1 MQAETSKSCLPFHLV
16 LGLGRE
22 GIFFRLKSREAVP
35 VRWIDRVR
43 FTEILNRTSFLCS
56 YTSASFVKNV
66 FLDLRVVG
74 RNVENFLAHCYCFN
88 VPLVL

>member
-1 MQAETSKSCLPFHLV
+1 M
-16 LGLGRE
+16 
-22 GIFFRLKSREAVP
+22 
-35 VRWIDRVR
+35 R
-43 FTEILNRTSFLCS
+43 FTELLNRASFLCS